1 MKIRRLKIFQATCT
15 TKENMLYIYKTYKST
30 KIMNFKQDAL

>member
-15 TKENMLYIYKTYKST
+15 TKENMLYIYNTYKST
-30 KIMNFKQDAL
+30 KIINFKQEAL

>member
-1 MKIRRLKIFQATCT
+1 MKIRRLKNFQATCT
-15 TKENMLYIYKTYKST
+15 TKENMLYKTYKST